1 MICAGWAKEGHDAL
15 RVRSQRGA
23 EVAWTELGTDINPP
37 FIDNRA
43 PLVSGPPEE
52 RRYQAAY
59 VDNDVVT
66 TDWSATLTVIAH
78 S

>member
-1 MICAGWAKEGHDAL
+1 M
-15 RVRSQRGA
+15 
-23 EVAWTELGTDINPP
+23 T
-37 FIDNRA
+37 DNRTPIA
-43 PLVSGPPEE
+43 AGPPAE

-59 VDNDVVT
+59 MDNDAVT

>member
-1 MICAGWAKEGHDAL
+1 MRSGSVARGAL
-15 RVRSQRGA
+15 RP
-23 EVAWTELGTDINPP
+23 WTDLGTDINPP
-37 FIDNRA
+37 FIDSRA
-43 PLVSGPPEE
+43 LITSGPPAE

-59 VDNDVVT
+59 VDNDAVT